1 MRGTAIWIFIV
12 TILVGLLMA
21 REIRRG
27 AFREVDQGYLD
38 WLIVSASSKPELS
51 EVTILEID
59 QVALQTGEP
68 WPWSPLEY
76 ALFARAIQAGEPAVV
91 TIDPVLDWEKPDPML
106 LDVLLEKL
114 FELPKVVLTA
124 ELGPPEFGEG
134 RRLMRPTIFRKVG
147 GEKSEIPELPA
158 VTAAPADDFQLA
170 FSVGFEPS
178 PDLIDQTVRKR
189 VPLLYRLR
197 GQVVPSVALQMLIN
211 AVRITAEEVEIEL
224 GSHIRLGSRYHIPID
239 EKGAFLLDWRM
250 LEQQRR
256 MAFDTLIEYSQESE
270 RSPEAA
276 AKLRVMRD
284 GVVILGRTDP
294 AAATWQLAPERSGS
308 LVDVRAATVAAVL
321 QHHFI
326 QSPPDWVDYALVL
339 AIGFL
344 AIAIFHFGRG
354 ATFTAFLVL
363 VPIYCLTTLA
373 IFERQLVWSPFSLPI
388 FLLGAVV
395 LVRLC
400 WPGRLTR
407 SVGAGNDGS
416 GSLSEAATSPRDPS
430 EGRSA

>member
-51 EVTILEID
+51 DVTILEID
-59 QVALQTGEP
+59 EVALETGEP

-76 ALFARAIQAGEPAVV
+76 ALFAGAIQAGEPAVV
-91 TIDPVLDWEKPDPML
+91 TIDPVLDWEKPDQML
-106 LDVLLEKL
+106 VSVLLEKL

-124 ELGPPEFGEG
+124 ELGQPEFGDG

-147 GEKSEIPELPA
+147 GEKSQIPELPA
-158 VTAAPADDFQLA
+158 VTAAPPDDFQLA

-178 PDLIDQTVRKR
+178 PDLIDATVRKR

-224 GSHIRLGSRYHIPID
+224 GSHIRLGSRYRIPID

-256 MAFDTLIEYSQESE
+256 IAFDTLIEFSQESE

-294 AAATWQLAPERSGS
+294 EAATWQLAPERSGT
-308 LVDVRAATVAAVL
+308 LVDIRAATVAAVL

-326 QSPPDWVDYALVL
+326 QHPPDWLDYAIVL
-339 AIGFL
+339 ILGFMAVAL
-344 AIAIFHFGRG
+344 FHFGRG
-354 ATFTAFLVL
+354 AAFSVFLVM

-373 IFERQLVWSPFSLPI
+373 IFERQLVWSPFSLPV
-388 FLLGAVV
+388 FLLGALV
-395 LVRLC
+395 LVRLF
-400 WPGRLTR
+400 WTGRLTWGR
-407 SVGAGNDGS
+407 GAGNDEARTS
-416 GSLSEAATSPRDPS
+416 TEAATTPRDPS
-430 EGRSA
+430 EGQSA